1 MLFTGGYN
9 TENFDND
16 HHCYINQ
23 FGIYL
28 PGDNNHEDEDHDDD
42 DGVSVNMPAMGTDW
56 RSFCMEAKYRTFVTL
71 QQMLEFAYIGAVGS
85 PLCSLIWLDSCSVII
100 EVIEV
105 GVGNYF
111 LAQMRKHL
119 PLLDN
124 HHFFPAQMM
133 VFATLKW

>member
-56 RSFCMEAKYRTFVTL
+56 RYYCMEAKYRTFVTL

-85 PLCSLIWLDSCSVII
+85 PPVFPD
-100 EVIEV
+100 
-105 GVGNYF
+105 
-111 LAQMRKHL
+111 LA
-119 PLLDN
+119 
-124 HHFFPAQMM
+124 
-133 VFATLKW
+133 